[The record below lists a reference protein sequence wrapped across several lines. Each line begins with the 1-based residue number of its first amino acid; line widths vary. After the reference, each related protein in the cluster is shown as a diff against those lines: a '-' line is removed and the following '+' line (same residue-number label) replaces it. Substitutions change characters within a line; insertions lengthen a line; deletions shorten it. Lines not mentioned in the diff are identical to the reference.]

1 MAIKYLDDAGATE
14 LVAKTKALIATKQDA
29 LVSGTNLKTINNTSL
44 LGSGNIDIGG
54 SAPDDIV
61 LHDGQGASTTEQTL
75 LDNYYTKTQTESLV
89 NTESSARASAD
100 TNLQNQLDARII
112 TYLASTG
119 YGTTVSSGYFDIPM
133 ANCILRV
140 QYGHANPYS
149 TNKTITFPQSFDT
162 LLFANATLSG
172 TGDTQSQRATITS
185 ASNTGIVLKNLNAN
199 GEYIRWFAIG
209 IKNY

>member
-1 MAIKYLDDAGATE
+1 MAKYLDKTGTQR
-14 LVAKTKALIATKQDA
+14 LVNKTKDYVNS
-29 LVSGTNLKTINNTSL
+29 LVDGM
-44 LGSGNIDIGG
+44 
-54 SAPDDIV
+54 V

-100 TNLQNQLDARII
+100 TNLQNQLNARII

-185 ASNTGIVLKNLNAN
+185 ASNTGIVLNNLNAN